1 MNSVEWLKRREWSL
15 VVALAI
21 VAVGATLVQSR
32 FATTDNLRS
41 ILLWMPLLLVA
52 AMGQTAVI
60 LTRGIDVSV
69 GSLMGLAGMATAILL
84 RDHPQVPV
92 LLAALFGTAVG
103 AMLGAVNGG
112 LVAGAR
118 IPPIV
123 ATLGTLGVYRGLT
136 FWISEGRQVDEYQL
150 PKALSEWSLTGPGGQ
165 SLVPWVVFAALG
177 AAFVMHVLLTSTR
190 FGRDLY
196 ALGGNPDAAALRGI
210 PAGRIAFLSYVLCGA
225 AAGLAGVLYTSRFGN
240 VNPAQ
245 IGSGFELQVIAAA
258 VIGGVSVF
266 GGVGGVPGVSLSA
279 LLLGTVNVALT
290 VLAIAGTWQTAVYGL
305 VLLVAVV
312 ADERFARRLRRQAGE
327 VT

>member
-1 MNSVEWLKRREWSL
+1 MNFAALLRRREVSL
-15 VVALAI
+15 VIALVVVACA
-21 VAVGATLVQSR
+21 ATAREPR
-32 FATTDNLRS
+32 FATPENIRS
-41 ILLWMPLLLVA
+41 ILLWMPLLVVA
-52 AMGQTAVI
+52 AMGQMAVI
-60 LTRGIDVSV
+60 LTRGIDVST
-69 GSLMGLAGMATAILL
+69 GSTMGLAGMATAMLL
-84 RDHPQVPV
+84 RDHPEVPV
-92 LLAALFGTAVG
+92 LAAAVYGTGVG
-103 AMLGAVNGG
+103 GVLGAVNGA
-112 LVAGAR
+112 LVARAR

-136 FWISEGRQVDEYQL
+136 FWISQGRQVDEYQL

-165 SLVPWVVFAALG
+165 PWVPWVVFAAAG
-177 AAFVMHVLLTSTR
+177 VAFAMHWFLTWTR
-190 FGRDLY
+190 TGRDVY

-210 PAGRIAFLSYVLCGA
+210 PTARITFLAYVLSGA

-266 GGVGGVPGVSLSA
+266 GGVGGAPGVTLSA

-305 VLLVAVV
+305 VLLVAVL
-312 ADERFARRLRRQAGE
+312 ADERFARNVRRKAGE
-327 VT
+327 AT

>member
-1 MNSVEWLKRREWSL
+1 MRFAHWLRRREWSL
-15 VVALAI
+15 VVALVV
-21 VAVGATLVQSR
+21 VAVGATIVQPR
-32 FATTDNLRS
+32 FATSDNFRS

-69 GSLMGLAGMATAILL
+69 GSTMGLAGMATALLL
-84 RDHPQVPV
+84 RDNPQFPV
-92 LLAALFGTAVG
+92 LVAAGFGMAVG
-103 AMLGAVNGG
+103 AVLGAVNGG
-112 LVAGAR
+112 LIAGAR

-150 PKALSEWSLTGPGGQ
+150 PKALSEWSLSGPFGQ
-165 SLVPWVVFAALG
+165 TLVPWVVLAALV
-177 AAFVMHVLLTSTR
+177 AAVLMHVLLTSTR

-196 ALGGNPDAAALRGI
+196 ALGGNPDAAALRGV
-210 PAGRIAFLSYVLCGA
+210 PAGRTAFLAYVLCGA

-266 GGVGGVPGVSLSA
+266 GGVGGAPGVSLSA
-279 LLLGTVNVALT
+279 FLLGTVNVALT

-327 VT
+327 VA

>member
-1 MNSVEWLKRREWSL
+1 MNVAQILKRREWSL
-15 VVALAI
+15 VAAL
-21 VAVGATLVQSR
+21 VVVVVGATWVQPR
-32 FATTDNLRS
+32 FATADNVRS

-69 GSLMGLAGMATAILL
+69 GSTMGFAGMATALLL
-84 RDHPQVPV
+84 RDNPQLNVG
-92 LLAALFGTAVG
+92 LAALFGIGVG
-103 AMLGAVNGG
+103 AFLGAVNGT
-112 LVAGAR
+112 LVSVAR

-123 ATLGTLGVYRGLT
+123 ATLGTLGVFRGLT

-150 PKALSEWSLTGPGGQ
+150 PKALSEWSLSGPLGQ
-165 SLVPWVVFAALG
+165 TLVPWVVFAALAG
-177 AAFVMHVLLTSTR
+177 ALLMHFVLTGSR

-196 ALGGNPDAAALRGI
+196 ALGGNPDAAVLRGV
-210 PAGRIAFLSYVLCGA
+210 PAKRIEFLSYVLCGA

-266 GGVGGVPGVSLSA
+266 GGVGGAPGVALSA

-312 ADERFARRLRRQAGE
+312 ADERFARQLRRQAGE
-327 VT
+327 AV